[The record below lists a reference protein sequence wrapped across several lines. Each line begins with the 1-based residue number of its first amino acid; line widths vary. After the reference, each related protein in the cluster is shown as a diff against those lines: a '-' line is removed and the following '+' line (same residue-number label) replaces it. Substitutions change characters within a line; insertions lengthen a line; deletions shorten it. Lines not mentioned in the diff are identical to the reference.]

1 MKWTYIIREIK
12 ALKTYNQTNKQW
24 TTTQHKINNSQS
36 KLNVFYPSVQ
46 KQKLTRKNVAL
57 TWIAEEVKQDAG
69 KGSIMKGKTSTVQ
82 MVNAKG
88 GEEML

>member
-1 MKWTYIIREIK
+1 
-12 ALKTYNQTNKQW
+12 
-24 TTTQHKINNSQS
+24 
-36 KLNVFYPSVQ
+36 
-46 KQKLTRKNVAL
+46 VAL